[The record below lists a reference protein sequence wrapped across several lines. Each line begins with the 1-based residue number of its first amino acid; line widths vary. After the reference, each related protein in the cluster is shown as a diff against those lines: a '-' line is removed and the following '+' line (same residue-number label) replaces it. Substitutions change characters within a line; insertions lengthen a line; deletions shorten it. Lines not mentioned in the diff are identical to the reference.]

1 MKTYDL
7 DASFP
12 AVRFAISVGDICW
25 TDVGPMLRQCWGNI
39 VPVFG
44 HCWDNVGLMFC
55 WQYRAFSLRERAL
68 LAKNNRKLEKKY
80 KESVLQVEEER
91 RHADQYKEQV
101 GWTFSVFYLVW

>member
-1 MKTYDL
+1 MKVIANCFNRPIWGVKDRSKQKKKQTRLGMKTYDL

-55 WQYRAFSLRERAL
+55 
-68 LAKNNRKLEKKY
+68 
-80 KESVLQVEEER
+80 
-91 RHADQYKEQV
+91 
-101 GWTFSVFYLVW
+101 